1 MEIPVLRNLVIKTAL
16 KTLLA
21 IILVAIILFG
31 VFALF
36 MPKPLADFFDY
47 FGWNSASVTFY
58 ERHYNK
64 TNSDEDLYTL
74 CFKVDAVEDSERAYT
89 YLSKFYSDKD
99 FYTYCKNVDGQKAVE
114 YSTEDYM
121 EGKLVLSA
129 YLSKG
134 IDVAMQKA
142 ITCVTDLSGYSEYS
156 PFRALYSNPNVKL
169 SNMDYQI
176 IMETLTELFAQPEL
190 ISNLESASA
199 DYVYVKSCLGLN

>member
-1 MEIPVLRNLVIKTAL
+1 MKNLVIKTAL

-21 IILVAIILFG
+21 FILVAGILFG
-31 VFALF
+31 VFVLF
-36 MPKPLADFFDY
+36 IPKPLANFFDSL
-47 FGWNSASVTFY
+47 GWKSASVTFY
-58 ERHYNK
+58 ERQYNR
-64 TNSDEDLYTL
+64 TESDEDLYTL
-74 CFKVDAVEDSERAYT
+74 CFKVDAVEDSKRAYT

-99 FYTYCKNVDGQKAVE
+99 FYTYCKSVDGKEKVE

-142 ITCVTDLSGYSEYS
+142 ILCVTDYNGYSEYS

-169 SNMDYQI
+169 TNLDYQT
-176 IMETLTELFAQPEL
+176 IMQTIGELFAEPGL
-190 ISNLESASA
+190 VSNEDAAVA
-199 DYVYVKSCLGLN
+199 DYKYVQSCLGII